1 MQNDPDNSVVIT
13 TTEHRNVNSK
23 SLVDKIDENVIG
35 TMENIG
41 VYWYD
46 GNHRTFILEYVQD
59 VMTELQD
66 QKKIYNFKV
75 ISDDRNNPT
84 ENIDKGI
91 CCIDVEF
98 RQTNCINTTKLRY
111 KFQYDM
117 MFLDFIYS
125 AG

>member
-1 MQNDPDNSVVIT
+1 MQNSLDDLLVVT
-13 TTEHRNVNSK
+13 TTGHRNVNSK
-23 SLVDKIDENVIG
+23 SLVAKIDENVIG

-46 GNHRTFILEYVQD
+46 GSQRGFIIEYVQD
-59 VMTELQD
+59 VMRELQD
-66 QKKIYNFKV
+66 QQKIYNFKV
-75 ISDDRNNPT
+75 ISDDRNNT
-84 ENIDKGI
+84 SDTIDQGV

-98 RQTNCINTTKLRY
+98 KQTNCINITKLHYEFRY
-111 KFQYDM
+111 DQ